1 MLSSFDLTVHFSNSS
16 IIAMW
21 TAALGCIATFTF
33 LPVDAADT
41 TDVYDSQAQAIVDGF
56 SIAEVLGQMTQINI
70 GQVLNSDY
78 TLNEDSVRSYAK
90 LNVGSYLN
98 TPWGSEI
105 DGKWGWNATE
115 WRAIITRIQEITME
129 ENGGHPM
136 VYGIDSVHGAIYV
149 AGAVIFGQEINGGA
163 SFNPDLVYEVGQIT
177 GRDTEAAGIPWVFG
191 PILDLAQNPLWA
203 RTYETFGEDPYLCSV
218 LGDAIIRGLQS
229 NNQTA
234 ACMKHFVGYSKTP
247 TGHDRDGVTMADFDL
262 LNYFVQPYQAG
273 IAAGALSTMENY
285 ISINGIPVVA
295 NTKILEDL
303 VRSDLGY
310 DGVVVTDW
318 AEINNLKD
326 WHRVVNTY
334 DEAVRLSLTR
344 TALDMSMVPYD
355 TEFITYATEMLNNF
369 PEYESR
375 LRESAK
381 RVIKMKLKLGLYES
395 PVPGAEYEFLV
406 GNDDDKAVAL
416 DLARE
421 SIVLLKNN
429 DILPLANGS
438 SVFLTG
444 HSADNIGYQCGG
456 WSIAWQGYSGNKMF
470 PNGVSVRNGIENV
483 VGNDSFT
490 FFNGLSANGSYSSED
505 LATAV
510 SFASQHEYTI
520 AVIGE
525 STYAEK
531 SGDIDDL
538 ALPAGQIAY
547 VEALAATETKVI
559 LVLFEGRPRLL
570 GTLPDTVHA
579 VVHGLLACELGG
591 QAMAEILYGMV
602 NPSGRLP
609 LTYPKDSANVMIPYN
624 HRVTTKCVD
633 DSGAYVDCEMQWDF
647 GTGLSYTTFTYSA
660 LTLSKSTVTGP
671 GDSLTASVF
680 VTNSGSVGG
689 KETVMLFVIQPYR
702 LISVPEVKMLRKFK
716 KIDLEP
722 GITQEVT
729 FTLTADDWS
738 VYDPQIGSGFN
749 QVTEDGTFVVAIKPE
764 TDCDV
769 YNTITSDLCAQFTL
783 DTGTVNFGINGTTST
798 SH

>member
-1 MLSSFDLTVHFSNSS
+1 MLTS
-16 IIAMW
+16 W
-21 TAALGCIATFTF
+21 AAVLGCFAAFSA
-33 LPVDAADT
+33 LPVDARVMGD
-41 TDVYDSQAQAIVDGF
+41 DVYNSQAQAIVDGF
-56 SIAEVLGQMTQINI
+56 SVAQVLGQMTQINI

-78 TLNEDSVRSYAK
+78 SLNEDSVRTYAK
-90 LNVGSYLN
+90 LYVGSYLN

-115 WRAIITRIQEITME
+115 WRAIVSRIQEITME

-149 AGAVIFGQEINGGA
+149 AGAVIFGQEINSGA
-163 SFNPDLVYEVGQIT
+163 SFNPDLVYEVGKIT
-177 GRDTEAAGIPWVFG
+177 GRDTEAAGIPWIFG

-262 LNYFVQPYQAG
+262 LNYFVKPYQAG

-303 VRSDLGY
+303 VRNDLAY
-310 DGVVVTDW
+310 D
-318 AEINNLKD
+318 
-326 WHRVVNTY
+326 
-334 DEAVRLSLTR
+334 
-344 TALDMSMVPYD
+344 
-355 TEFITYATEMLNNF
+355 
-369 PEYESR
+369 
-375 LRESAK
+375 AK
-381 RVIKMKLKLGLYES
+381 RVIKMKLKLGLYET
-395 PVPGAEYEFLV
+395 PVPGAGYEYLV

-421 SIVLLKNN
+421 SIVLLKNDN
-429 DILPLANGS
+429 NILPLANGS

-456 WSIAWQGYSGNKMF
+456 WSVAWQGYSGNDMF
-470 PNGVSVRNGIENV
+470 PNGVSVRQGLENV
-483 VGNDSFT
+483 VGNNSFT
-490 FFNGLSANGSYSSED
+490 FFNGLSASGNYTSED

-510 SFASQHEYTI
+510 ALASQHEYTI

-531 SGDIDDL
+531 PGDIDDL
-538 ALPAGQIAY
+538 ALPSGQIAY
-547 VEALAATETKVI
+547 VEALAATGTKVI

-570 GTLPDTVHA
+570 DTLPDTASA

-591 QAMAEILYGMV
+591 QAMAEILYGEV

-660 LTLSKSTVTGP
+660 LTLSKTTVSGP
-671 GDSLTASVF
+671 DDSLTASVF
-680 VTNSGSVGG
+680 VTNSGSVAG

-749 QVTEDGTFVVAIKPE
+749 QVAEDGTFVVAIKPE

-783 DTGTVNFGINGTTST
+783 NTGTVNFGINGTTSRRR
-798 SH
+798 

>member
-1 MLSSFDLTVHFSNSS
+1 MLTSW
-16 IIAMW
+16 IA
-21 TAALGCIATFTF
+21 TLGCFAALSA
-33 LPVDAADT
+33 LPVDARALGD
-41 TDVYDSQAQAIVDGF
+41 DVYDSQAQAIVDGF
-56 SIAEVLGQMTQINI
+56 SVAQVLGQMTQINI
-70 GQVLNSDY
+70 GQVLNSNY
-78 TLNEDSVRSYAK
+78 SLNEDSVRTYAK
-90 LNVGSYLN
+90 MNVGSYLN

-115 WRAIITRIQEITME
+115 WRAIVTRIQEITME

-149 AGAVIFGQEINGGA
+149 AGAVIFGQEINSGA
-163 SFNPDLVYEVGQIT
+163 SFNPDLVYEVGKIT
-177 GRDTEAAGIPWVFG
+177 GRDTEAAGIPWIFG

-303 VRSDLGY
+303 VRNDLDY

-326 WHRVVNTY
+326 WHRVVDTY

-381 RVIKMKLKLGLYES
+381 RVIKMKLKLGLYET
-395 PVPGAEYEFLV
+395 PVPGADYEYLV
-406 GNDDDKAVAL
+406 GNDNDKAVAL
-416 DLARE
+416 ELARE
-421 SIVLLKNN
+421 SIVLLKNDN
-429 DILPLANGS
+429 NILPLANGS

-456 WSIAWQGYSGNKMF
+456 WSVAWQGYSGNDMF
-470 PNGVSVRNGIENV
+470 PNGVS
-483 VGNDSFT
+483 
-490 FFNGLSANGSYSSED
+490 
-505 LATAV
+505 
-510 SFASQHEYTI
+510 
-520 AVIGE
+520 
-525 STYAEK
+525 
-531 SGDIDDL
+531 
-538 ALPAGQIAY
+538 
-547 VEALAATETKVI
+547 
-559 LVLFEGRPRLL
+559 
-570 GTLPDTVHA
+570 
-579 VVHGLLACELGG
+579 
-591 QAMAEILYGMV
+591 
-602 NPSGRLP
+602 
-609 LTYPKDSANVMIPYN
+609 DSANVMIPYN

-660 LTLSKSTVTGP
+660 LTLSKTTVSGAD
-671 GDSLTASVF
+671 DSLTASVF
-680 VTNSGSVGG
+680 VTNSGSVAG

-722 GITQEVT
+722 GITQEVS

-749 QVTEDGTFVVAIKPE
+749 QVAEDGAFVVAIKPE

-769 YNTITSDLCAQFTL
+769 YNTITNELCAQFTL
-783 DTGTVNFGINGTTST
+783 DTGNVNFGINSTTSRRRY
-798 SH
+798 